1 MAAIGRH
8 GRRIGGSAVPDEVG
22 QIARDLAKRFPEAS
36 SHSLARRLVAESN
49 GAITHEQARSRFRYL
64 FGANGKAHRNETTST
79 VKRRRRE
86 SGEKVEMPRSKAEP
100 WLPFD
105 LETVGVV
112 GVLSDVHVPY
122 HDETALRAAVDC
134 LAGERID
141 TLLLNGD
148 FADFYSISRHEKNPK
163 HRNFKAEL
171 GAVRDFLAWVRSRFP
186 GVKMV
191 AKSGNH
197 EERFERWLFAHAPEI
212 SDEPEMRLD
221 RWLRMESFG
230 IEHVGDKRIILAGK
244 LPILHGHEKGNGIS
258 SPVNQARGAFLRLHH
273 TVLEG
278 HGHRTSTHSEPDM
291 FGRETV
297 CFSTGCLCDL
307 RPAYAVLNKWNHGA
321 ARVEVH
327 ADGTFDVTNFRI
339 VGGKV
344 RLS

>member
-1 MAAIGRH
+1 MAVDAITA
-8 GRRIGGSAVPDEVG
+8 IV
-22 QIARDLAKRFPEAS
+22 RDVIRRFPDSPART
-36 SHSLARRLVAESN
+36 LARRVVAESN
-49 GAITHEQARSRFRYL
+49 GALTLEQARSRVRTL
-64 FGANGKAHRNETTST
+64 LG
-79 VKRRRRE
+79 VKGTRDRRRVKPDQFRA
-86 SGEKVEMPRSKAEP
+86 PRQAGAAPELPPSKAEP

-112 GVLSDVHVPY
+112 GVISDVHIPY
-122 HDETALRAAVDC
+122 HDETALRAAVDY
-134 LAGERID
+134 LRGERVD

-148 FADFYSISRHEKNPK
+148 FADFYSISRHEKNPR
-163 HRNFKAEL
+163 HRNFKGEL
-171 GAVRDFLAWVRSRFP
+171 VAVRDFLGWIRGRFP
-186 GVKMV
+186 KAKIV

-197 EERFERWLFAHAPEI
+197 EERFDKWLWNHAPEI
-212 SDEPEMRLD
+212 SDEPQMRLD
-221 RWLRMESFG
+221 RWLDMERLG
-230 IEHVGDKRIILAGK
+230 IEHVGDKRIVLAGK

-297 CFSTGCLCDL
+297 CFSTGCLCDM